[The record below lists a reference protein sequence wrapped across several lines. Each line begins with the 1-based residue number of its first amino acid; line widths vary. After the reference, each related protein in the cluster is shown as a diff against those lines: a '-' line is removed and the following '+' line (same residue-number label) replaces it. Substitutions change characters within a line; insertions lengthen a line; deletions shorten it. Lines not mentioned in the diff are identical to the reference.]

1 MICWIN
7 FTYMSPFFTPDPN
20 GLFGLG
26 LMQLIGMGGMGWMG
40 IGVFIMAKMIAF
52 EI

>member
-1 MICWIN
+1 MR
-7 FTYMSPFFTPDPN
+7 PFFTPDPA

-26 LMQLIGMGGMGWMG
+26 LMQLVAIGAMCWIS
-40 IGVFIMAKMIAF
+40 IGAFIMAQMINF